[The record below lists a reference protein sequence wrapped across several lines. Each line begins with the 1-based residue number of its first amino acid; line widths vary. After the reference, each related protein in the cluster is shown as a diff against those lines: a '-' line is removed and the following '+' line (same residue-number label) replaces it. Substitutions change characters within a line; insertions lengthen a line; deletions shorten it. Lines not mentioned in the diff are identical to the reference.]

1 MADAEAGHDYELIA
15 APLDVELVAGHKTEA
30 WAFGPSA
37 PGTELRV
44 RQGEWLR
51 VRFINHLPVAT
62 TIHWHGIRLPLEM
75 DGVPYVSQLPVLP
88 GEYFDYKFR
97 VPDAGSYWYHPHV
110 SSSEELGRGL
120 VGPLIVEE
128 REPTGFKYEKTLSLK
143 SWHVDEQGAF
153 VDFSIP
159 REAAR
164 GGTAGRLSTINGVP
178 QAIIDLPAG
187 QITRVRVLNLDNTL
201 TYRLNIPGV
210 EAQIYAL
217 DGNPVEPRPLGKEYW
232 LGPGMR
238 ICLAIKAPP
247 AGEELSLRNG
257 PVRLGTLR
265 SVANTDAPTT
275 WPAALPANPVAE
287 PDLANAEKLNFNFE
301 WVGSVSVNVDN
312 GKPPSLWQINGK
324 AWDITDKTC
333 ADRPIA
339 KLEKGKS
346 YIFELKNMTQY
357 QHPIHLHGMSFKVIA
372 SNRHKVIP
380 YFTDTYLLGKNE
392 RAQVALVAD
401 NPGVWMFH
409 CHVIDH
415 METGLMAAI
424 EVARDRDFMREALA
438 LAAQG
443 AALGEVPVGAV
454 LVQDGEII
462 GRGFNCPISG
472 NDPSAHAEMVAIRAA
487 ALAVSNYRLPGSTLY
502 VTLEPCSMC
511 AGLIVH
517 SRIAR
522 VVYGALEP
530 KAGIVQSQGQFFT
543 QGFLNHRVLYEGGV
557 LAEECGATE
566 H

>member
-1 MADAEAGHDYELIA
+1 MSRSFSRRQILGGLAGLAVVGVGAGGAYRYWLGKVAEAEAEAGHDYELIA
-15 APLDVELVAGHKTEA
+15 APLDVELVPGHKTQA
-30 WAFGPSA
+30 WAFGSSA

-110 SSSEELGRGL
+110 NSSEELGRGL
-120 VGPLIVEE
+120 VGPLIIEE
-128 REPTGFKYEKTLSLK
+128 REPTGFKHERTLSLK
-143 SWHVDEQGAF
+143 SWHVDEEGAF
-153 VDFSIP
+153 VAFSIP

-164 GGTAGRLSTINGVP
+164 GGTAGRLSTINGVS
-178 QAIIDLPAG
+178 QAVIDLPAG
-187 QITRVRVLNLDNTL
+187 QITRVRLLNLDNTL
-201 TYRLNIPGV
+201 TYRLNIPDV

-217 DGNPVEPRPLGKEYW
+217 DGNPIEPRPMGKEYW

-247 AGEELSLRNG
+247 AGEELSIRNG
-257 PVRLGTLR
+257 PVRLGTFR
-265 SVANTDAPTT
+265 SVASTDAPAQ
-275 WPAALPANPVAE
+275 WPPALPANPISE

-392 RAQVALVAD
+392 RARVALVAD

-424 EVARDRDFMREALA
+424 EVA
-438 LAAQG
+438 
-443 AALGEVPVGAV
+443 
-454 LVQDGEII
+454 
-462 GRGFNCPISG
+462 
-472 NDPSAHAEMVAIRAA
+472 
-487 ALAVSNYRLPGSTLY
+487 
-502 VTLEPCSMC
+502 
-511 AGLIVH
+511 
-517 SRIAR
+517 
-522 VVYGALEP
+522 
-530 KAGIVQSQGQFFT
+530 
-543 QGFLNHRVLYEGGV
+543 
-557 LAEECGATE
+557 
-566 H
+566 